1 MYPHL
6 SLPPSRGKRFWGPLP
21 TGCPWSHGNDGNV
34 IDTQISL
41 CYDRYIVSR
50 STYAG
55 RKAGREQP
63 VQAQSN
69 TTDTT
74 PAILRK
80 YLDGVEE
87 ALDALLAPN
96 DPDIGVMLRYHL
108 GRVDESGRP
117 TALSQGKRLRPSL
130 CMFACEAVGGLPERA
145 LPAAAALELVHNFS
159 LIHDDIQD
167 GDLQRHHRP
176 TVWAVWGKPKALQAG
191 NVMRVMADVGVQR
204 VLGEGLAPEVVAGC
218 SLSLSRAYLEMI
230 EGQWL
235 DMDFEGRTDVD
246 TAAYLEMIARKT
258 GALIRCSMHM
268 GSLVGNGDAETVQA
282 MTRCGRYLGLAFQI
296 RDDYLGVW
304 GCEEE
309 TGKPI
314 GSDLRRK
321 KNSLPLVYAME
332 RAGSAEREQIQSIY
346 AREEVDDRDV
356 ASMMGILEQLGV
368 SDYVQ
373 RLAEKQAALAR
384 EALESVPTTER
395 ARKEMEELV
404 EFLLTRQR

>member
-1 MYPHL
+1 M
-6 SLPPSRGKRFWGPLP
+6 
-21 TGCPWSHGNDGNV
+21 N
-34 IDTQISL
+34 
-41 CYDRYIVSR
+41 
-50 STYAG
+50 
-55 RKAGREQP
+55 
-63 VQAQSN
+63 AQEN
-69 TTDTT
+69 RTDAT

-87 ALDALLAPN
+87 ALDGLLAPN
-96 DPDIGVMLRYHL
+96 DPDVSVMLRYHM

-130 CMFACEAVGGLPERA
+130 CMFACEAVGGLPEQA

-191 NVMRVMADVGVQR
+191 NVMRVMADMGVQR
-204 VLGEGLAPEVVAGC
+204 IHGERLSPEVVAGC
-218 SLSLSRAYLEMI
+218 SRALSHAYLEMI
-230 EGQWL
+230 EGQYL

-282 MTRCGRYLGLAFQI
+282 MIQCGRYLGLAFQI

-304 GCEEE
+304 GREEE

-321 KNSLPLVYAME
+321 KNSLPLVYALE
-332 RAGSAEREQIQSIY
+332 RAGSAEREEIQSIY
-346 AREEVDDRDV
+346 AKEEVDDRDV
-356 ASMMGILEQLGV
+356 DSMMGILEQLGV
-368 SDYVQ
+368 SGYVQ
-373 RLAEKQAALAR
+373 SLAQKQAALAR

-395 ARKEMEELV
+395 AREEMEELV